1 MGRHQGSKIMVVM
14 PVGLLLLVALV
25 GLALY
30 LDRGECHQNKVNG
43 IRSSDK

>member
-1 MGRHQGSKIMVVM
+1 M

-30 LDRGECHQNKVNG
+30 LDRNVCEQDKVRYINPPTNNLTQHTLTP
-43 IRSSDK
+43 